1 MLVSSFF
8 VSFNEVRQLSSLASL
23 PWVDAT
29 RRQTGGG
36 AVWEALAEAGGGTRL
51 MVDHLPA

>member
-36 AVWEALAEAGGGTRL
+36 GGCVGGPSRGRGRHTL
-51 MVDHLPA
+51 DG